1 MLNVVFFYISI
12 VVALCVSIIEYK
24 VTPNQYIFE
33 LKLLPA
39 NEFSGDILKELS
51 YSKDF
56 PLNQQRTY
64 NNIYNDIVYSTPFLM
79 DVLNTEIKW
88 EHKIITIGEYLKS
101 GQKISCF
108 SRIKGLPMR
117 SLSYL
122 LSLLKRE
129 KKKGKDTLSCS
140 IDSSNNH
147 FYLSNDDMNLII
159 ALKNAIQVK
168 KEKRTGVF
176 IVKVEVQN
184 IYVAG
189 RIAETVKENLN
200 KYILKYNRLFYKSEY
215 KYSKSILD
223 SIDVHLKRSMRHYS
237 LLIESNRNVV
247 KTVYYQSLLNAKE
260 ELQRNIE
267 LYNKQRSKCLID
279 SIRSHNEEKYLF
291 EISRCNYLPHTKSIS
306 WLAIGGEY
314 LLIALCFSIVYSLK
328 GIKTLKV
335 FV

>member
-1 MLNVVFFYISI
+1 M
-12 VVALCVSIIEYK
+12 
-24 VTPNQYIFE
+24 
-33 LKLLPA
+33 
-39 NEFSGDILKELS
+39 
-51 YSKDF
+51 
-56 PLNQQRTY
+56 
-64 NNIYNDIVYSTPFLM
+64 
-79 DVLNTEIKW
+79 
-88 EHKIITIGEYLKS
+88 
-101 GQKISCF
+101 
-108 SRIKGLPMR
+108 
-117 SLSYL
+117 
-122 LSLLKRE
+122 
-129 KKKGKDTLSCS
+129 
-140 IDSSNNH
+140 
-147 FYLSNDDMNLII
+147 
-159 ALKNAIQVK
+159 
-168 KEKRTGVF
+168 F